1 MVQALERIT
10 PQSGN
15 DAFVDA
21 LELLKH
27 AVSVCPELGD
37 AWYYRSLVE
46 KRLGH
51 DALAK
56 YALGKAQFNGSEAL
70 DQGLNPL
77 ELSTPASRG
86 AAEPGPAPGPAAPP
100 VLPGPVQQKWALVVG
115 IGHFTDTEIP
125 RLNYTTADATAFAA
139 ALEDPSIGQFPA
151 DNVHVLTDEQAT
163 TKNIKEQLNWIA
175 RHAAAND
182 LVVIY
187 VATHGTPRTIDTAG
201 GANYLVT
208 YDTEAYNGKQFNE
221 DALYATAYP
230 MVELANAVA
239 TRMKA
244 LRTVVFLDT
253 CYSGAA
259 AGPNAPAATEKL
271 ANTAP
276 SQAMLAHMSLGTGRI
291 VMSASQSDEAVARKQ
306 PASPRLLYVLSA
318 AGAEKW
324 QRHDAAEPG
333 LCLRGAAGLAKRLR
347 SGQASASGHE
357 PQLCGCGFRAALAG
371 NERSQRAALT
381 STREARHETPQND
394 WFRDLL
400 LRRSRCRRL
409 LARKPHRSKTPSP
422 SRSRSW
428 RRRARATT
436 CARSSPS

>member
-1 MVQALERIT
+1 MIRRLPSRMLLVALLALAPGLRPRAAAQEVRCGAGQDLVVQALERIT

-51 DALAK
+51 DQLAK
-56 YALGKAQFNGSEAL
+56 YALDKARFNGSEAL

-77 ELSTPASRG
+77 ELSTPSSRG
-86 AAEPGPAPGPAAPP
+86 IAAGEGPAPEPNAPA
-100 VLPGPVQQKWALVVG
+100 VRPGPVQQKWALVVG
-115 IGHFTDTEIP
+115 IGHFTDSEIP

-175 RHAAAND
+175 RHAEAND

-187 VATHGTPRTIDTAG
+187 VATHGTPRTVDSAG

-208 YDTEAYNGKQFNE
+208 YDTEAYNGANFDE

-253 CYSGAA
+253 CYSGGA
-259 AGPNAPAATEKL
+259 AGPGAPTEKL

-276 SQAMLAHMSLGTGRI
+276 SEAMLVHMSLGTGRI
-291 VMSASQSDEAVARKQ
+291 VMAASQNNEESLESDKLHHGYFTYYLLQALKNGKGLTPLSQVYASVAQQVSQSVSAQGAHQHPVMNRSS
-306 PASPRLLYVLSA
+306 ADADFSLRSPGTSA
-318 AGAEKW
+318 ANT
-324 QRHDAAEPG
+324 QP
-333 LCLRGAAGLAKRLR
+333 
-347 SGQASASGHE
+347 
-357 PQLCGCGFRAALAG
+357 
-371 NERSQRAALT
+371 
-381 STREARHETPQND
+381 
-394 WFRDLL
+394 
-400 LRRSRCRRL
+400 
-409 LARKPHRSKTPSP
+409 
-422 SRSRSW
+422 
-428 RRRARATT
+428 
-436 CARSSPS
+436 

>member
-1 MVQALERIT
+1 MIALRPTRVLVVALFVSALGAGPRMRAQEVRCGAGQDLVVQALERIT

-15 DAFVDA
+15 DTFVDA

-56 YALGKAQFNGSEAL
+56 YALDKARFNGSEAL

-77 ELSTPASRG
+77 ELSTPASRDIAAGQG
-86 AAEPGPAPGPAAPP
+86 AAPAPAAR
-100 VLPGPVQQKWALVVG
+100 PGPVQQKWALVIG
-115 IGHFTDTEIP
+115 IGNFTDSAIP
-125 RLNYTTADATAFAA
+125 HLNYTTADATAFAA
-139 ALEDPSIGQFPA
+139 ALEDPAIGQFPA

-187 VATHGTPRTIDTAG
+187 VATHGTPRSIDSAG

-208 YDTEAYNGKQFNE
+208 YDTEAYSGSNFDE

-230 MVELANAVA
+230 MVDLANAVA

-253 CYSGAA
+253 CYSGGA
-259 AGPNAPAATEKL
+259 AGSGAPAATPL

-276 SQAMLAHMSLGTGRI
+276 SEAMLAHMSLGTGRI
-291 VMSASQSDEAVARKQ
+291 VMAASQTDEESLESGQLHHGYFTYYLLQALKNGKGMTPLSQVYASVAQQVEQSVSAQGKQ
-306 PASPRLLYVLSA
+306 QHPVMNRSSADADFALRSPATSA
-318 AGAEKW
+318 AN
-324 QRHDAAEPG
+324 
-333 LCLRGAAGLAKRLR
+333 AK
-347 SGQASASGHE
+347 
-357 PQLCGCGFRAALAG
+357 P
-371 NERSQRAALT
+371 
-381 STREARHETPQND
+381 
-394 WFRDLL
+394 
-400 LRRSRCRRL
+400 
-409 LARKPHRSKTPSP
+409 
-422 SRSRSW
+422 
-428 RRRARATT
+428 
-436 CARSSPS
+436 

>member
-1 MVQALERIT
+1 MIAHLPSRILVVALVGLALGLAIGSSSRASAQKARCGAGQDLIVQALERVT

-56 YALGKAQFNGSEAL
+56 YSMGKAQFNGSEAL
-70 DQGLNPL
+70 DQDLNPL
-77 ELSTPASRG
+77 ELSTPSSRG
-86 AAEPGPAPGPAAPP
+86 IPAGTPAAEASAPP
-100 VLPGPVQQKWALVVG
+100 VTPGPVQQKWALVIG
-115 IGHFTDTEIP
+115 IGHFTDSEIP
-125 RLNYTTADATAFAA
+125 LLNYTTADATAFAD
-139 ALEDPSIGQFPA
+139 ALKDPSIGEFPA
-151 DNVHVLTDEQAT
+151 ANVHVLTDEQAT
-163 TKNIKEQLNWIA
+163 TKNIKEQLNFIA
-175 RHAAAND
+175 RHAGTND

-187 VATHGTPRTIDTAG
+187 VATHGTPRTADSAG
-201 GANYLVT
+201 GANYLLT
-208 YDTEAYNGKQFNE
+208 YDTEAYKDDNLDQ

-259 AGPNAPAATEKL
+259 AGPGAPAPSDKL

-276 SQAMLAHMSLGTGRI
+276 SEAMLTHMSLGTGRI
-291 VMSASQSDEAVARKQ
+291 VMTASQTDEESLESKQLRHGYFTYYLLQVLKNSKGLTPLSQVYASVAQ
-306 PASPRLLYVLSA
+306 QVSQTVSAQGAQQHPVLNRSSADADFSLRAPDTSA
-318 AGAEKW
+318 AN
-324 QRHDAAEPG
+324 
-333 LCLRGAAGLAKRLR
+333 AK
-347 SGQASASGHE
+347 
-357 PQLCGCGFRAALAG
+357 P
-371 NERSQRAALT
+371 
-381 STREARHETPQND
+381 
-394 WFRDLL
+394 
-400 LRRSRCRRL
+400 
-409 LARKPHRSKTPSP
+409 
-422 SRSRSW
+422 
-428 RRRARATT
+428 
-436 CARSSPS
+436 

>member
-1 MVQALERIT
+1 MIARLPSRILLVALLGLAPGAWPRAWAQGVKCGAGQDLVVQALERVT

-15 DAFVDA
+15 NAFLDA

-37 AWYYRSLVE
+37 AWYYRSLIE

-51 DALAK
+51 DSLAT

-77 ELSTPASRG
+77 ELSTPSSRG
-86 AAEPGPAPGPAAPP
+86 IPAQAGPAPEASAPP
-100 VLPGPVQQKWALVVG
+100 ALPGPVQQKWALVVG
-115 IGHFTDTEIP
+115 IGDFTDSEIP
-125 RLNYTTADATAFAA
+125 HLNYTTADASAFAD
-139 ALEDPSIGQFPA
+139 ALEDPGIGQFPA
-151 DNVHVLTDEQAT
+151 DNVHLLTDKQAT

-175 RHAAAND
+175 RHAGPDD

-187 VATHGTPRTIDTAG
+187 VATHGTPRTNDSAG

-208 YDTEAYNGKQFNE
+208 YDTEVYTGDNFNE

-253 CYSGAA
+253 CYSGGAAA
-259 AGPNAPAATEKL
+259 AGAPTTTEKL

-276 SQAMLAHMSLGTGRI
+276 SEAMLSHMSLGTGRI
-291 VMSASQSDEAVARKQ
+291 VIAASENNEESLESDKLHHGYFTYYLLQTLKNGKGLTPLSQVYASVEQQVSQTVSAQGKHQHPVMNRSSADADFALRA
-306 PASPRLLYVLSA
+306 PATSA
-318 AGAEKW
+318 AN
-324 QRHDAAEPG
+324 
-333 LCLRGAAGLAKRLR
+333 AK
-347 SGQASASGHE
+347 
-357 PQLCGCGFRAALAG
+357 P
-371 NERSQRAALT
+371 
-381 STREARHETPQND
+381 
-394 WFRDLL
+394 
-400 LRRSRCRRL
+400 
-409 LARKPHRSKTPSP
+409 
-422 SRSRSW
+422 
-428 RRRARATT
+428 
-436 CARSSPS
+436 

>member
-1 MVQALERIT
+1 MIPLRKGGILIVALLTMALGARPRAACQDVKCGAGQDLVVQALERIT

-56 YALGKAQFNGSEAL
+56 YALQKAQFNGSEAL

-77 ELSTPASRG
+77 VLATPSSRG
-86 AAEPGPAPGPAAPP
+86 ITADAAPVPEAGAPP
-100 VLPGPVQQKWALVVG
+100 VRPGPVEQKWALVVG
-115 IGHFTDTEIP
+115 IGQFADSGIP
-125 RLNYTTADATAFAA
+125 RLNFTSADATAFAA

-151 DNVHVLTDEQAT
+151 DNVHVLTDQQAT

-175 RHAAAND
+175 RHAGPND

-187 VATHGTPRTIDTAG
+187 VATHGTPRTVDTAG

-208 YDTEAYNGKQFNE
+208 YDTEAYSGASFDE
-221 DALYATAYP
+221 DSLYATAYP

-253 CYSGAA
+253 CYSGGA
-259 AGPNAPAATEKL
+259 AGPDAPAAAQKL
-271 ANTAP
+271 ANNAP
-276 SQAMLAHMSLGTGRI
+276 SEAMLAHMSMGTGRI
-291 VMSASQSDEAVARKQ
+291 VMAASRNNEESLESPQLHHGYFTYYLLQALKNGKGETPLSQVYATVAQEVAQSVSAQGANQHPVMNRS
-306 PASPRLLYVLSA
+306 SA
-318 AGAEKW
+318 
-324 QRHDAAEPG
+324 DADFS
-333 LCLRGAAGLAKRLR
+333 LR
-347 SGQASASGHE
+347 SPGASASSAQ
-357 PQLCGCGFRAALAG
+357 P
-371 NERSQRAALT
+371 
-381 STREARHETPQND
+381 
-394 WFRDLL
+394 
-400 LRRSRCRRL
+400 
-409 LARKPHRSKTPSP
+409 
-422 SRSRSW
+422 
-428 RRRARATT
+428 
-436 CARSSPS
+436 

>member
-1 MVQALERIT
+1 MTVHLPSRILLVALFTLAFGSWPRASAQKAPCGAGQDLIVQALERVT

-27 AVSVCPELGD
+27 AVSICPELGD

-46 KRLGH
+46 KRLGRETP
-51 DALAK
+51 AK
-56 YALGKAQFNGSEAL
+56 YSLGKAQFNGSDAL

-77 ELSTPASRG
+77 ELSTPSSRG
-86 AAEPGPAPGPAAPP
+86 ISATEGPAPEASAPP
-100 VLPGPVQQKWALVVG
+100 VRPGPVQQKWALVIG
-115 IGHFTDTEIP
+115 IGNFTDSEIP
-125 RLNYTTADATAFAA
+125 QLHYTTADATAFAA
-139 ALEDPSIGQFPA
+139 ALEDPTIGQFPA

-175 RHAAAND
+175 RHAGAND

-187 VATHGTPRTIDTAG
+187 VATHGTSRTQDTAG

-208 YDTEAYNGKQFNE
+208 YDTEVYKGDNFDE

-253 CYSGAA
+253 CYSGGA
-259 AGPNAPAATEKL
+259 AGAPAPAEKL

-276 SQAMLAHMSLGTGRI
+276 SKTMLSHMSLGTGRI
-291 VMSASQSDEAVARKQ
+291 VMTASENNEESLESDKLHHGYFTYYLLQTLKNGKGLTPLTQVYASVAQQVSQTVSAQGAHQHPVMNRSSDDADFALRS
-306 PASPRLLYVLSA
+306 PATSA
-318 AGAEKW
+318 AN
-324 QRHDAAEPG
+324 
-333 LCLRGAAGLAKRLR
+333 AK
-347 SGQASASGHE
+347 
-357 PQLCGCGFRAALAG
+357 P
-371 NERSQRAALT
+371 
-381 STREARHETPQND
+381 
-394 WFRDLL
+394 
-400 LRRSRCRRL
+400 
-409 LARKPHRSKTPSP
+409 
-422 SRSRSW
+422 
-428 RRRARATT
+428 
-436 CARSSPS
+436 